1 MHDTSEDKD
10 HHVNSSGLVLQK
22 NIIKDIFY
30 NEVCALTPFVTPGRL
45 LRSYNF
51 DDFGQ

>member
-22 NIIKDIFY
+22 NIIKDIFD
-30 NEVCALTPFVTPGRL
+30 NEVCALTPFVNCHT
-45 LRSYNF
+45 RSPF
-51 DDFGQ
+51 AILQF